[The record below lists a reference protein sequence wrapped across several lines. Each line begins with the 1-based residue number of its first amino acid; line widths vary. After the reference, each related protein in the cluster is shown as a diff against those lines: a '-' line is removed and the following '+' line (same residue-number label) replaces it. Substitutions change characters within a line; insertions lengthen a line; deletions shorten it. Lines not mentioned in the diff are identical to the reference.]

1 MSEKI
6 GAFTLRRRSL
16 CEPFGKLD
24 EHPPVGRGLDFPE
37 CNDETQ
43 ALDDIQIQLIGQQQ
57 LQ

>member
-24 EHPPVGRGLDFPE
+24 EHPPVGGRLDFPE
-37 CNDETQ
+37 GNDEAQT
-43 ALDDIQIQLIGQQQ
+43 LDDIQIQLIGQQQ